1 MIIKKSLLAVGM
13 TALTLASAQVM
24 AKVSSEEAERLKNDL
39 TPVGAE
45 RAGNADGTIPAWN
58 PNFQIPAE
66 YTGTGSYYPNPYKDD
81 EVLFTITAE
90 NLDQYKDKLTPG
102 TQAMFKSYPE
112 TFKMKVYQSRRDG
125 RYSTL
130 AEQEVFKNATRSE
143 LIEGGNGVTNAFVG
157 FPFPIPQSGIEALWN
172 QMIRAGSYASDG
184 KYSQMVVYRNGS
196 RLHGRQH
203 TVRYSPFQDA
213 ENHTLESFGVNGDVN
228 PRIYQL
234 TQTLKPTREK
244 GKGVLV
250 HEFINPKLKPRA
262 AWSYIPGVRRVRRA
276 PTINYDSPQG
286 LGNMQTT
293 DAFLGFNGAPD
304 KYNWE
309 LLGKKE
315 IYIPYNNY
323 DFENPE
329 LSYEDILS
337 QGHANPE
344 HMRYELH
351 RVWVVRG
358 VLKDGERHVY
368 KTRELFIDE
377 DSWQTVYADHYDN
390 RDVLWRTTHINTI
403 NMYDLPGIGGRT
415 ELYYDLISRDYMA
428 ANLFNEE
435 GGVPKMN
442 HEVKQLSYF
451 TPNNLRKLGMR

>member
-1 MIIKKSLLAVGM
+1 M
-13 TALTLASAQVM
+13 
-24 AKVSSEEAERLKNDL
+24 KN
-39 TPVGAE
+39 
-45 RAGNADGTIPAWN
+45 
-58 PNFQIPAE
+58 
-66 YTGTGSYYPNPYKDD
+66 
-81 EVLFTITAE
+81 
-90 NLDQYKDKLTPG
+90 
-102 TQAMFKSYPE
+102 
-112 TFKMKVYQSRRDG
+112 
-125 RYSTL
+125 
-130 AEQEVFKNATRSE
+130 
-143 LIEGGNGVTNAFVG
+143 
-157 FPFPIPQSGIEALWN
+157 
-172 QMIRAGSYASDG
+172 
-184 KYSQMVVYRNGS
+184 
-196 RLHGRQH
+196 
-203 TVRYSPFQDA
+203 
-213 ENHTLESFGVNGDVN
+213 
-228 PRIYQL
+228 
-234 TQTLKPTREK
+234 
-244 GKGVLV
+244 
-250 HEFINPKLKPRA
+250 
-262 AWSYIPGVRRVRRA
+262 
-276 PTINYDSPQG
+276 
-286 LGNMQTT
+286 
-293 DAFLGFNGAPD
+293 
-304 KYNWE
+304 
-309 LLGKKE
+309 
-315 IYIPYNNY
+315 